1 MMPKMFHGSKS
12 MKFCDEVPPYIILEA
27 GINHNG
33 DVNLA
38 FQMIKLAKDLG
49 ADAIK
54 FQTFK
59 ASEFCGNKEQ
69 LFTYRSQGSEV
80 TEPMLDMFT
89 RYEFTREEW
98 FRIANRCQELEITFL
113 STPQNLTD
121 LQLLNEIGIPAIKV
135 GSDDLTNTPL
145 IRSYAEFNKPIILS
159 SGMSNLKEI
168 FAALEAAGWFLGKD
182 VSVLI
187 CTSLYP
193 TYAKDAGVSRVR
205 TLINAF
211 PGLRVGF
218 SDHTIGNTAA
228 ILALALGARIFE
240 KHFTLDHN
248 LAGPDHWF
256 SASPDEIEMWI
267 FGLREGWVSLGD
279 AQLQPLPS
287 ELLNKAEFQRRV
299 TATLEIQ
306 PGEIFSSKNIGLRR
320 VSGGVGYPP
329 EYLDLVLGRTSHKRY
344 SVGEAI
350 EI

>member
-1 MMPKMFHGSKS
+1 MFHGSKS
-12 MKFCDEVPPYIILEA
+12 VRYCDEVPPFLILEA

-33 DVNLA
+33 DIQLA
-38 FQMIKLAKDLG
+38 FQMVQLAKDLG

-59 ASEFCGNKEQ
+59 ASEFCGNNQQ
-69 LFTYRSQGSEV
+69 LFTYTSQGSEV
-80 TEPMLDMFT
+80 TEPMIEMFT
-89 RYEFTREEW
+89 RYEFTRDEW
-98 FRIANRCQELEITFL
+98 FRIARHCQDLGIIFL

-135 GSDDLTNTPL
+135 GSDDLTNIPL
-145 IRSYAEFNKPIILS
+145 IRSYAHFNKPIILS
-159 SGMSNLKEI
+159 SGMSDIKEI
-168 FAALEAAGWFLGKD
+168 YSALEAAGWFLGKD

-193 TYAKDAGVSRVR
+193 TYAKDAGISRVR

-218 SDHTIGNTAA
+218 SDHTIGNTSA
-228 ILALALGARIFE
+228 IMALALGARIFE
-240 KHFTLDHN
+240 KHFTISHD

-256 SASPDEIEMWI
+256 SASPEEIEKWI
-267 FGLREGWVSLGD
+267 LSLREGWIALGD

-287 ELLNKAEFQRRV
+287 ELKNKAEFQRRV
-299 TATLEIQ
+299 TATQDIR
-306 PGEIFSSKNIGLRR
+306 PGEIFTSKNIGLRR
-320 VSGGVGYPP
+320 VSSGVGFSP
-329 EYLDLVLGRTSHKRY
+329 EYLELALGRTANKKY